1 MRDALSA
8 VFSDLISAVREWWR
22 AIGDLAQAILIL
34 AFALLLLYALD
45 KLLTPKSK
53 SEPPIC
59 PYCADNYEILCK
71 RPQISPHEYRQAVVC
86 PVCGKKL
93 SVPSEHNDG

>member
-8 VFSDLISAVREWWR
+8 VFSDLISAVREWWH

-34 AFALLLLYALD
+34 AVSLLFLYFLD
-45 KLLTPKSK
+45 KLFTPKHQ
-53 SEPPIC
+53 EPPQC

-71 RPQISPHEYRQAVVC
+71 RPQVSPHEYRQAIVC

-93 SVPSEHNDG
+93 TLPSEHNDG